1 MGLCNFQ
8 FETTRKFYGECICHK
23 FVAAVDGAIRY
34 VAVFPSVCTQALAVP
49 HTLRHTRSPGATA
62 AGVFCRRS
70 VTPGM

>member
-49 HTLRHTRSPGATA
+49 HTLRHTR
-62 AGVFCRRS
+62 
-70 VTPGM
+70 